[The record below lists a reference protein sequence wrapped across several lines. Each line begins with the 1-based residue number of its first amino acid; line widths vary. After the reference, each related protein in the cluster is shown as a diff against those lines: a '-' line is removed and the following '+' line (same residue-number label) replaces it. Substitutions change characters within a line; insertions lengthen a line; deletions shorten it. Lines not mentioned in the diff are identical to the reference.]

1 MKRDV
6 VCTPL
11 RKLTNEKLVTLLTLC
26 LGLSMPATARAQAG
40 QLDKSFGKNGIF
52 NGLNTPPLASSQAAA
67 LTIQSDGKILITGQ
81 FQAPNGVIQPCVVRL
96 TSGGTL
102 DNSFGQL
109 ARLGDRVA
117 VERADSAAGQPLQR
131 ERKRG
136 HDLRYSGPHRQPGT
150 GVASAGTK
158 RWQNCG
164 GGCSHEQSHP
174 GTAPEYDQHHGLRGN
189 PLQRERDAR

>member
-1 MKRDV
+1 MKRDA
-6 VCTPL
+6 VCIPL

-26 LGLSMPATARAQAG
+26 LALSMPATARAQAG

-102 DNSFGQL
+102 DNSFGQQGVATVAL
-109 ARLGDRVA
+109 GTAGMNCSPARLYRPMA
-117 VERADSAAGQPLQR
+117 KLWLPCRAAARTMRRCWSLPV
-131 ERKRG
+131 
-136 HDLRYSGPHRQPGT
+136 SSP
-150 GVASAGTK
+150 
-158 RWQNCG
+158 
-164 GGCSHEQSHP
+164 
-174 GTAPEYDQHHGLRGN
+174 TAP
-189 PLQRERDAR
+189 